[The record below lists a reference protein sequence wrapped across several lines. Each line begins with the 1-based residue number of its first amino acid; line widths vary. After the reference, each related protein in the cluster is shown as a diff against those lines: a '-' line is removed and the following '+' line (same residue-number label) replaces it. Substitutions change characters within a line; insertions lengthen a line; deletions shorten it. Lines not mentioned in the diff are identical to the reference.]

1 MAVRIDEAVF
11 SRLST
16 NAALA
21 AVLTSPDGAVRVYPL
36 RLPETLVLPAVT
48 YQRISGVRDST
59 FTEDWRAMG
68 VFQFDCWAAT
78 YAGARSLADLLLEAL
93 QRADYTAAGVTVL
106 EALVQSERD
115 LYEAEARLYRVN
127 VDLELQW
134 RDG

>member
-1 MAVRIDEAVF
+1 MAVRIDQAIF

-21 AVLTSPDGAVRVYPL
+21 SALTSPDGVVRVYPV
-36 RLPETLVLPAVT
+36 RLPETLVLPAVS
-48 YQRISGVRDST
+48 YQRISGARDST

-68 VFQFDCWAAT
+68 VFQFDCWATT
-78 YAGARSLADLLLEAL
+78 YAGARSLADLVLEAL
-93 QRADYTAAGVTVL
+93 QRSDFVLAGVTVL

-115 LYEAEARLYRVN
+115 LYEDAARLYRVS